1 MAKDYAQ
8 FFLGISV
15 SNCQNHLKHQINS
28 YMNNLNNF
36 VRKSY
41 LSDIPEISIKFSV
54 RNLSESASVC
64 NFVWYMFMFINCLQ
78 YIRMTNL
85 LENISSRKKCL
96 TLQYFSAMKISPVRQ
111 KYIQIKF
118 SPERY
123 LQHFRKVS
131 ISVIL
136 DKCDEQI
143 FWCHFCFNLLKNIF

>member
-1 MAKDYAQ
+1 
-8 FFLGISV
+8 
-15 SNCQNHLKHQINS
+15 
-28 YMNNLNNF
+28 MNNFNNF

-54 RNLSESASVC
+54 RNLSESASLC

-96 TLQYFSAMKISPVRQ
+96 TLEDFSAMKISPIRQ

-118 SPERY
+118 SPESY

-143 FWCHFCFNLLKNIF
+143 FWCQFCFNLLKNIF